1 MQFHTKFCFLYSYL
15 LIDAKLNF
23 ARVNI
28 ASIARINIA
37 KINIHDWDPP
47 DFSEQVPIL
56 QRKLPLQSART
67 PLLDQFGQLYE
78 ARLIF
83 LAHSKMGVILA
94 EALHKTHPALRLRGV
109 LSALLAKA
117 PSHLPALLYQH
128 L

>member
-28 ASIARINIA
+28 ARISIS
-37 KINIHDWDPP
+37 KISIHDWDPL
-47 DFSEQVPIL
+47 DFSEQAPIL

-67 PLLDQFGQLYE
+67 SLLDQFGQLYE

-83 LAHSKMGVILA
+83 LAHSKMGVMLA
-94 EALHKTHPALRLRGV
+94 GALHKTHPALRPRGV

-117 PSHLPALLYQH
+117 PSHLPARPYQH